1 MNIITRNQADEALR
15 RAQEADRRN
24 AQNGG
29 GQR

>member
-24 AQNGG
+24 AQGG